1 MRADALVNKLKLK
14 NVIMESDSAI
24 VVSKLNT
31 KEADR
36 SVHGPLIEDIKRV
49 VREVDDLVVEWSRL
63 FG

>member
-49 VREVDDLVVEWSRL
+49 REVDDLVVEWSRL
-63 FG
+63 FI